1 MMRDKQEVLEGDV
14 HRKNLILYSDIK
26 VSRDT
31 MKKRVRLHEYSFAGM
46 RPNSQIHN
54 IMTSHCP

>member
-1 MMRDKQEVLEGDV
+1 MMRDKQEGLEGDV

-31 MKKRVRLHEYSFAGM
+31 MKKMVRPEYSFAG
-46 RPNSQIHN
+46 RRANSQIYN

>member
-26 VSRDT
+26 VSR
-31 MKKRVRLHEYSFAGM
+31 K
-46 RPNSQIHN
+46 HN
-54 IMTSHCP
+54 EKEGQAT